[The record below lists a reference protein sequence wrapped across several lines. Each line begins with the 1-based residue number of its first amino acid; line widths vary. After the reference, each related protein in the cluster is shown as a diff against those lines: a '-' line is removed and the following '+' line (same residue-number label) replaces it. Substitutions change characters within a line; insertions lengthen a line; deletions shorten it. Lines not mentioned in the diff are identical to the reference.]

1 MNGIPIPV
9 GLRRALE
16 RSAEDPWQVGGPGG
30 KIVRSRVRLW
40 RCCALFSTLCW
51 LGCGGP
57 SATRPADAGT
67 EISSVAVDVRVAAP
81 VRKTIQRRVEL
92 QASFKAFESTTLYSK
107 VSGFLR
113 RIEVDLGDRV
123 ARDQLIAEIEVPE
136 LVEQLEETEA
146 GLAVAKAN
154 HVAAA
159 AELEGARANLEFKE
173 VSYRRTR
180 AVRDEDPDVISRQRV
195 DEAMAQFRLA
205 EASVK
210 VIESRMEQIRSEIKR
225 VEATMRRLRT
235 LIGFS
240 EIRAPF
246 NGIVTERFVDT
257 GALLQAA
264 TSSTAAQRIVDVAS
278 IDKLRLFV
286 DVPEAEAPFVEVGDP
301 AVVEVDSLPGREFEA
316 QVTRFAGVLNP
327 STRAMRTEMHIANP
341 GWVLRPGMYGR
352 ATLSLHTRTDVITI
366 PAEALR
372 VDGESTFVYCVA
384 GGAAKRFDVKTADR
398 DGISVEVTAG
408 LDGTE
413 RVVISARGPV
423 ADGSPVRSVESLAE
437 LGL

>member
-1 MNGIPIPV
+1 MTGIPTPL
-9 GLRRALE
+9 GLRTVLQ
-16 RSAEDPWQVGGPGG
+16 RSAKDAGQSEGPGG
-30 KIVRSRVRLW
+30 NFLRGRGRLW
-40 RCCALFSTLCW
+40 LSCALFSALSW
-51 LGCGGP
+51 LGCAEPGGTRTAEAGVASS
-57 SATRPADAGT
+57 SA
-67 EISSVAVDVRVAAP
+67 AVDVRVAVP
-81 VRKTIQRRVEL
+81 VRKTLERRVVL

-123 ARDQLIAEIEVPE
+123 ARGQFIAEIEVPE

-146 GLAVAKAN
+146 ELAVAEAS
-154 HVAAA
+154 HVAAE
-159 AELEGARANLEFKE
+159 AELEGARAHLELKE

-180 AVRDEDPDVISRQRV
+180 AVRDEDPDVISQQRV

-205 EASVK
+205 GSSVK

-225 VEATMRRLRT
+225 VEATIRRLRT

-246 NGIVTERFVDT
+246 NGLVTERFVDP

-264 TSSTAAQRIVDVAS
+264 TSSTAVQRIVDVAR

-286 DVPEAEAPFVEVGDP
+286 DVPEAEAPFVDVGDP

-316 QVTRFAGVLNP
+316 RVTRFAGVLNP
-327 STRAMRTEMHIANP
+327 STRTMRTEMHLENP
-341 GWVLRPGMYGR
+341 GWLLRPGMYGQ
-352 ATLSLHTRTDVITI
+352 ATLSLHTRADAITI

-372 VDGESTFVYCVA
+372 VEGESAFVYCVA
-384 GGAAKRFDVKTADR
+384 GGVAKRSDVKTADG

-413 RVVISARGPV
+413 RVVVSARGPL
-423 ADGSPVRSVESLAE
+423 ADGAPVRSVEISTE
-437 LGL
+437 SGR